1 MTEHDIQG
9 LIMAALSQHGVVFR
23 CNAGAAK
30 TEDGRLFRGMPP
42 GFSDLLFVGLGY
54 VAFIEAKAPGGR
66 LTDKQRSFLR
76 QMRQLGHP
84 AGVARS
90 VADALNIIRRDADGY
105 PRADETAMM
114 FKSDEENRADRALFV
129 HNLGIL
135 LSQTREGITGAYL
148 TDHET
153 VVVTYR
159 DGYTE
164 EINVRAD
171 SYLAI
176 IRDVTRK
183 L

>member
-1 MTEHDIQG
+1 
-9 LIMAALSQHGVVFR
+9 
-23 CNAGAAK
+23 
-30 TEDGRLFRGMPP
+30 
-42 GFSDLLFVGLGY
+42 
-54 VAFIEAKAPGGR
+54 
-66 LTDKQRSFLR
+66 
-76 QMRQLGHP
+76 
-84 AGVARS
+84 
-90 VADALNIIRRDADGY
+90 
-105 PRADETAMM
+105 MM